1 MTGLALAAL
10 LYVVMMAAAFGAAAV
25 IHLVERIRK

>member
-10 LYVVMMAAAFGAAAV
+10 LYAVMMAAAFGAAAV
-25 IHLVERIRK
+25 VHLIERTRR